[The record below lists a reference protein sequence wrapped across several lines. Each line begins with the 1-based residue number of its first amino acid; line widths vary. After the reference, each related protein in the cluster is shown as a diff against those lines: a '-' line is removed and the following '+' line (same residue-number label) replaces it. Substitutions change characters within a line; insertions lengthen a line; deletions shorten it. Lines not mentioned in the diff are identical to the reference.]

1 MGVGE
6 IKTDIMNILFN
17 LHSYI
22 PEQMSGAETMA
33 HRMAKFLV
41 AKGHSVTVRCPWPDK
56 EVDGVKVRMAREQ
69 DSFSDYDLVF
79 THLNATPDTFNRA
92 RAAQKKI
99 VHIAHNSFNY
109 QTVRVRVANNFLV
122 YNSEWIKEALSYKQE
137 GIVLNPPVDYREYAK
152 VKPGT
157 RVTLINHNENKGGH
171 ILIEIAKRL
180 PDVQFL
186 AVEGGYYEQIKDESL
201 PNVKY
206 IHQQADIRKALSDTK
221 ILIVPSEYESWGQ
234 VAIEAAACGIPVI
247 ASDTP
252 GLRSSLSDAGIFCE
266 RNDIDA
272 WVKAIQ
278 KLQEPKAYAKWSK
291 AAKERAI
298 ALDPLPQLEAFE
310 QWLQKIHKLPYQ

>member
-1 MGVGE
+1 
-6 IKTDIMNILFN
+6 MNILFN

-41 AKGHSVTVRCPWPDK
+41 SKGHSVVVRCPWPDK
-56 EVDGVKVRMAREQ
+56 EVDGVKVRTARNE
-69 DSFSDYDLVF
+69 DSFEDYDLVF

-92 RAAQKKI
+92 RAAGKKI
-99 VHIAHNSFNY
+99 IHIAHNSFNY

-122 YNSEWIKEALSYKQE
+122 YNSEWIKDALGYKQE
-137 GIVLNPPVDYREYAK
+137 GIVLNPPVDYRDYAK
-152 VKPGT
+152 VKPAKSQGKY
-157 RVTLINHNENKGGH
+157 VTLINHNENKGGR

-201 PNVKY
+201 RNIKY
-206 IHQQADIRKALSDTK
+206 THQQADIRKALSETK

-247 ASDTP
+247 ANDTP
-252 GLRSSLSDAGIFCE
+252 GLRSSLAEAGIFCE

-272 WVKAIQ
+272 WVKAIRN
-278 KLQEPKAYAKWSK
+278 LQEPKTYEKWSK
-291 AAKERAI
+291 AAKDRAI

-310 QWLQKIHKLPYQ
+310 QWLLKIHKLPYQ

>member
-1 MGVGE
+1 
-6 IKTDIMNILFN
+6 MNILFN
-17 LHSYI
+17 LHASVPY
-22 PEQMSGAETMA
+22 QMSGAETMC
-33 HRMAKFLV
+33 HRMAKLLV
-41 AKGHSVTVRCPWPDK
+41 TKGHDVTVIGPFEDTDM
-56 EVDGVKVRMAREQ
+56 DGVKIRRKADDNRFFQ
-69 DSFSDYDLVF
+69 ACDLVL
-79 THLNATPDTFNRA
+79 THLDATADTFNRA
-92 RAAQKKI
+92 RATGKKI
-99 VHIAHNSFNY
+99 IHVAHNTHEYFM
-109 QTVRVRVANNFLV
+109 VKIRVPNNFLV

-157 RVTLINHNENKGGH
+157 RVTLINHNENKGGQ

-180 PDVQFL
+180 PEVQFL

-206 IHQQADIRKALSDTK
+206 IGQQKDIRKALSETK

-234 VAIEAAACGIPVI
+234 VGIEAAACGIPVI

-252 GLRSSLSDAGIFCE
+252 GLKSSLDASGIFCE

-272 WVKAIQ
+272 WVKAI
-278 KLQEPKAYAKWSK
+278 KDLQEPKAYAKWSK
-291 AAKERAI
+291 AVKERAI
-298 ALDPLPQLEAFE
+298 ALDPVPQLEAFE